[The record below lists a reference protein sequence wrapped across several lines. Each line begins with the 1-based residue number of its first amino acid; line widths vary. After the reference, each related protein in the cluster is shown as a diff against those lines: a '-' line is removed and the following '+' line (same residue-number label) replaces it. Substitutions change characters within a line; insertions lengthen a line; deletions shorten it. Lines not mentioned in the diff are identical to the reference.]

1 MATATPPTPGETI
14 ATPDPAPPK
23 VAPAPEPPPGPT
35 GLAARVQAFR
45 EKHAKAEI
53 VVFFSIGFVFDL
65 LTLDRIDSWLTLVQQ
80 AIYLSILAG
89 MLLLEQR
96 HALGLFAPKGVL
108 GKAWRFHEDA
118 MHFFFGS
125 LLSSY
130 TLFYFKSASGFQA
143 VAFMLALVALLV
155 INELPRFRKLGPL
168 MRFALFSLCL
178 SSYLAYV
185 IPVLVGH
192 VNWWLFTIAIVMA
205 SAVTVGI
212 YKRIEK
218 WGAQNPNVVAPNS
231 ASFQAISANVR
242 GRRLLYVSLAVQV
255 VFLTLYFVR
264 ALPPVPLSLTY
275 LGVFHNVSV
284 IEEPIEVAPPKKA
297 AKPDAPPAKVPTK
310 KAYLLEHNR
319 PLWKFWQKGD
329 QSFSARPGD
338 KAWVF
343 MRVFAPRGYKD
354 PIFVKWSYDDPKHG
368 WRSGG
373 NRTRLHIYYAGGRDD
388 GSATFAYHSDPK
400 PGDWKAEV
408 QTEDGRDIGEIHF
421 TVEADPGTEPRVFT
435 VEKR

>member
-1 MATATPPTPGETI
+1 MSSEA
-14 ATPDPAPPK
+14 K
-23 VAPAPEPPPGPT
+23 VASTQTQEQRLFG
-35 GLAARVQAFR
+35 RVQAFR
-45 EKHAKAEI
+45 EKHARAEI
-53 VVFFSIGFVFDL
+53 VVFFSIGFIFDL
-65 LTLDRIDSWLTLVQQ
+65 ATLDRIDSWLTLIQQ
-80 AIYLSILAG
+80 ALYLSILAG

-96 HALGLFAPKGVL
+96 HALGLFAPKGVV

-143 VAFMLALVALLV
+143 ICFMFALIGLLL

-192 VNWWLFTIAIVMA
+192 VNWWLFTIAIVIG
-205 SAVTVGI
+205 SGVTTWL
-212 YKRIEK
+212 YKQIEK
-218 WGAQNPNVVAPNS
+218 WGAQNPAAIAPSS
-231 ASFQAISANVR
+231 ASYQAISANVR
-242 GRRLLYVSLAVQV
+242 GRRLLYVALGVQV
-255 VFLTLYFVR
+255 VFFALYLMR

-275 LGVFHNVSV
+275 LGVFHNVTV
-284 IEEPIEVAPPKKA
+284 AEEPLPVDPKK
-297 AKPDAPPAKVPTK
+297 PPPAKVPTK
-310 KAYLLEHNR
+310 KVYLLEHER
-319 PLWKFWQKGD
+319 PSWKFWQKGD
-329 QSFSARPGD
+329 QSFKARPGD

-343 MRVFAPRGYKD
+343 LRVFAPRGYKD
-354 PIFVKWSYDDPKHG
+354 PIFVKWSYDDPKQG
-368 WRSGG
+368 WRSMSA
-373 NRTRLHIYYAGGRDD
+373 NRTRLTIYFAGNRDD
-388 GSATFAYHSDPK
+388 GSATFAYYPDPK

-421 TVEADPGTEPRVFT
+421 TVSADNSGEPRVFT
-435 VEKR
+435 VDKR